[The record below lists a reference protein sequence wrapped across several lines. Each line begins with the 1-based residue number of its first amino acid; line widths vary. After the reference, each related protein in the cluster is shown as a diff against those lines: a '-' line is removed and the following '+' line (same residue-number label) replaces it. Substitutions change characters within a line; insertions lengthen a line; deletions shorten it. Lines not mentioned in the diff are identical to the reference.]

1 MTSPTIPSFKS
12 FEAAVLYFNGMYKL
26 PLAPVPTLMS
36 EQAWQNKR
44 LNADLDKVGALRVRM
59 LDFFGTILQKEL
71 NEWTDIDAK
80 AAVAGS
86 DEDVLDIL
94 VDLADLLGDIQV
106 YCASEMARFG
116 LPNNEVLK
124 IIMDSNFSKLG
135 ADGKPIYDENGKV
148 CKGPGYWKPEPAI
161 RALFME
167 MLEARFD

>member
-1 MTSPTIPSFKS
+1 MTNPMIPSFKS

-26 PLAPVPTLMS
+26 PLAPVPTLLN

-44 LNADLDKVGALRVRM
+44 LGADLDQVQALRVRM

-71 NEWTDIDAK
+71 DEWKDIDRK
-80 AAVAGS
+80 AREVGS
-86 DEDVLDIL
+86 HEDVLDAL
-94 VDLADLLGDIQV
+94 VDLADLLCDIQV

-135 ADGKPIYDENGKV
+135 ADGQPIYDENGKV
-148 CKGPGYWKPEPAI
+148 CKGPGYWQPEPVI
-161 RALFME
+161 KALLKYMQ
-167 MLEARFD
+167 EARYD